1 MSNSIVKCK
10 LLGGDICS
18 PQPMWSIQTTI
29 KHAKIPVLLTYK
41 YVNKTGFLELKY
53 ATIDFYMHSINVH
66 TYYDVA
72 DSQLNHVETKNV
84 QLCIRYKD
92 FEL

>member
-1 MSNSIVKCK
+1 M
-10 LLGGDICS
+10 
-18 PQPMWSIQTTI
+18 I
-29 KHAKIPVLLTYK
+29 KTD
-41 YVNKTGFLELKY
+41 FLELKH
-53 ATIDFYMHSINVH
+53 ATIDFYMDSINVH